1 MQLKIGKN
9 EIEFLKK
16 YPRCKGPHAKE
27 IAKKLEAIGYTCW
40 EYGGSEDHYQCSIV
54 PYCGPITSHVL
65 IDVFN
70 DHFCY
75 ATKFNFRVVKN
86 IDQEIPH
93 GVFDGWNVI
102 PTGWNMQGTSYVN
115 NFDFKEEFFV
125 EYRDWFIRKMKEK
138 DLAIVSLNA
147 DLEDEHALEEMHR
160 QARLLIAAQRQA
172 RLNMIKNG
180 TFMSEYKTC

>member
-9 EIEFLKK
+9 EIEFLKE
-16 YPRCKGPHAKE
+16 YPRRKGPHAKE

-40 EYGGSEDHYQCSIV
+40 EYGGSEDHYQCSLM
-54 PYCGPITSHVL
+54 PYCGPIGSHAL
-65 IDVFN
+65 IEVYN

-75 ATKFNFRVVKN
+75 ATKLNFRVVKN

-93 GVFDGWNVI
+93 GVFDGWNV
-102 PTGWNMQGTSYVN
+102 TVTNYVN
-115 NFDFKEEFFV
+115 NLDFNEEFFI

-147 DLEDEHALEEMHR
+147 DLEDEHELEEM
-160 QARLLIAAQRQA
+160 ARKAKVRKQ
-172 RLNMIKNG
+172 
-180 TFMSEYKTC
+180 C

>member
-1 MQLKIGKN
+1 MQLNIGKN
-9 EIEFLKK
+9 EIEFLKE
-16 YPRCKGPHAKE
+16 YPRSKGPSAKE
-27 IAKKLEAIGYTCW
+27 IVKKLKAIGFTCW
-40 EYGGSEDHYQCSIV
+40 ESGASSNHYKCSIMPLYGGFDYQ
-54 PYCGPITSHVL
+54 VL
-65 IDVFN
+65 IDVYD

-75 ATKFNFRVVKN
+75 ATKFNFQVVKN

-93 GVFDGWNVI
+93 GVFNGWTVKS
-102 PTGWNMQGTSYVN
+102 TKYVN

-147 DLEDEHALEEMHR
+147 DLEDEHALEEMQR

-172 RLNMIKNG
+172 RLNIIKNR
-180 TFMSEYKTC
+180 TFMSEYKAC

>member
-9 EIEFLKK
+9 EIEFLKE

-40 EYGGSEDHYQCSIV
+40 EYGGSEDHYKCSIA

-65 IDVFN
+65 IDVYDDYFY
-70 DHFCY
+70 Y
-75 ATKFNFRVVKN
+75 ATKINFQVVKN

-93 GVFDGWNVI
+93 GVFDSWNV
-102 PTGWNMQGTSYVN
+102 QGISYIN

-160 QARLLIAAQRQA
+160 QARLLVAAHRQA
-172 RLNMIKNG
+172 RLNMIKN
-180 TFMSEYKTC
+180 

>member
-9 EIEFLKK
+9 EIEFLKE
-16 YPRCKGPHAKE
+16 YPRHKGPSAKE
-27 IAKKLEAIGYTCW
+27 IAKKLEAIGYMCL
-40 EYGGSEDHYQCSIV
+40 EYRGSEDHYKCSIA
-54 PYCGPITSHVL
+54 PYGPIGNQAL
-65 IDVFN
+65 IEVYY

-75 ATKFNFRVVKN
+75 ATKLNFQVVKN

-93 GVFDGWNVI
+93 GVFDGWNVKARK
-102 PTGWNMQGTSYVN
+102 YVN
-115 NFDFKEEFFV
+115 NLDFKEEFFI

-147 DLEDEHALEEMHR
+147 DLEDEYELEEM
-160 QARLLIAAQRQA
+160 ARKA

-180 TFMSEYKTC
+180 KFMSEYKAC

>member
-16 YPRCKGPHAKE
+16 YPKCKVPSAKE

-40 EYGGSEDHYQCSIV
+40 EYGGSDNHYKCSIA

-65 IDVFN
+65 IDVYDDYFY
-70 DHFCY
+70 Y
-75 ATKFNFRVVKN
+75 ATKINFQVVKN

-93 GVFDGWNVI
+93 GVFDSWNV
-102 PTGWNMQGTSYVN
+102 QGISYVN
-115 NFDFKEEFFV
+115 NFDFKEEFFI

-172 RLNMIKNG
+172 LNMIKNG
-180 TFMSEYKTC
+180 TFMSEYKKQC

>member
-9 EIEFLKK
+9 EIEFLKE
-16 YPRCKGPHAKE
+16 YPSRKGPHAKE
-27 IAKKLEAIGYTCW
+27 IAKKLEAIGFTCW
-40 EYGGSEDHYQCSIV
+40 EYGGSEDHYKCSIA

-65 IDVFN
+65 IDVYDDYFY
-70 DHFCY
+70 Y
-75 ATKFNFRVVKN
+75 ATKINFQVVKN

-93 GVFDGWNVI
+93 GVFDSWNV
-102 PTGWNMQGTSYVN
+102 QGISYVN

-172 RLNMIKNG
+172 LNMIKNG
-180 TFMSEYKTC
+180 TFKSEYKKQC

>member
-16 YPRCKGPHAKE
+16 YPKCKVPSAKE
-27 IAKKLEAIGYTCW
+27 IVKKLEAIGFICW
-40 EYGGSEDHYQCSIV
+40 EYGGSDNHYKCSIM
-54 PYCGPITSHVL
+54 PFYGGFGNHVL
-65 IDVFN
+65 IDVYD

-75 ATKFNFRVVKN
+75 ATKFNFSVVKN
-86 IDQEIPH
+86 IDQEIPR
-93 GVFDGWNVI
+93 GVFDSWNV
-102 PTGWNMQGTSYVN
+102 QGISYIN

-125 EYRDWFIRKMKEK
+125 EYREWFIRKMKEK

-160 QARLLIAAQRQA
+160 QARLLKA

-180 TFMSEYKTC
+180 TFMSEYKAC

>member
-16 YPRCKGPHAKE
+16 YPKCKVPSAKE

-40 EYGGSEDHYQCSIV
+40 EYGGSDNHYKCSIA

-65 IDVFN
+65 IDVYDDYFY
-70 DHFCY
+70 Y
-75 ATKFNFRVVKN
+75 ATKINFQVVKN

-93 GVFDGWNVI
+93 GVFDSWNV
-102 PTGWNMQGTSYVN
+102 QGISYVN

-147 DLEDEHALEEMHR
+147 DLEDEYELEEM
-160 QARLLIAAQRQA
+160 ARKA

-180 TFMSEYKTC
+180 KFMSEYKAC

>member
-9 EIEFLKK
+9 EIEFLKE
-16 YPRCKGPHAKE
+16 YPRRKRPSVKE
-27 IAKKLEAIGYTCW
+27 IVKKLEAIGYTCW
-40 EYGGSEDHYQCSIV
+40 EYGGSDSHYQCSIA
-54 PYCGPITSHVL
+54 PCGPIGNHVL
-65 IDVFN
+65 IEVYS
-70 DHFCY
+70 DHFFY

-93 GVFDGWNVI
+93 GVFDGWNVKA
-102 PTGWNMQGTSYVN
+102 TKYVN

-147 DLEDEHALEEMHR
+147 DLEDEHALEEM
-160 QARLLIAAQRQA
+160 ARKAKVRKQ
-172 RLNMIKNG
+172 
-180 TFMSEYKTC
+180 C

>member
-9 EIEFLKK
+9 EIEFLKE
-16 YPRCKGPHAKE
+16 YPRRKGPSAKE
-27 IAKKLEAIGYTCW
+27 IAKKLKAIGYTCW
-40 EYGGSEDHYQCSIV
+40 EYGGSEDHYKCSIA
-54 PYCGPITSHVL
+54 PYCSPITSHIL
-65 IDVFN
+65 IDVRD

-75 ATKFNFRVVKN
+75 ATEFNFRVVKN

-93 GVFDGWNVI
+93 GVFDGWNV
-102 PTGWNMQGTSYVN
+102 QDTSYVN
-115 NFDFKEEFFV
+115 SLDFKEEFFV

-147 DLEDEHALEEMHR
+147 DLEDEHALEEMQR

-172 RLNMIKNG
+172 RLNIIKNG
-180 TFMSEYKTC
+180 TFMSEYKAC

>member
-9 EIEFLKK
+9 EIEFLKE
-16 YPRCKGPHAKE
+16 YPRCKGPSAKE

-40 EYGGSEDHYQCSIV
+40 EYGGSEDHYKCSIA

-65 IDVFN
+65 IDVYDDYFY
-70 DHFCY
+70 Y
-75 ATKFNFRVVKN
+75 ATKINFQVVKN

-93 GVFDGWNVI
+93 GVFDSWNV
-102 PTGWNMQGTSYVN
+102 QGISYVN
-115 NFDFKEEFFV
+115 NLDFKEEFFV

-160 QARLLIAAQRQA
+160 QARLFIAAQRQA

>member
-9 EIEFLKK
+9 EIEFLKE
-16 YPRCKGPHAKE
+16 YPRHKGPSAKE
-27 IAKKLEAIGYTCW
+27 IAKKLEAIGFTCW
-40 EYGGSEDHYQCSIV
+40 EYGGSEDHYKCSIV
-54 PYCGPITSHVL
+54 PYCAQYGMPYCGPITSHVL
-65 IDVFN
+65 IDVY
-70 DHFCY
+70 DDQFCY

-93 GVFDGWNVI
+93 GVFDGWYV
-102 PTGWNMQGTSYVN
+102 QGISYVN
-115 NFDFKEEFFV
+115 NLDFKEEFFI

-172 RLNMIKNG
+172 LNMIKNG

>member
-9 EIEFLKK
+9 EIEFLKE
-16 YPRCKGPHAKE
+16 YPKCKVPSAKE
-27 IAKKLEAIGYTCW
+27 IAKKLEAIGFICW
-40 EYGGSEDHYQCSIV
+40 EYGGSDNHYKCSIMPFYGGFV
-54 PYCGPITSHVL
+54 NQVL
-65 IDVFN
+65 IDVF
-70 DHFCY
+70 DDYFYY
-75 ATKFNFRVVKN
+75 ATKINFQVVKN

-93 GVFDGWNVI
+93 GVFDGWNV
-102 PTGWNMQGTSYVN
+102 QGISYVN

-172 RLNMIKNG
+172 RLNMIKN
-180 TFMSEYKTC
+180 

>member
-1 MQLKIGKN
+1 MQLNIGKN
-9 EIEFLKK
+9 EIEFLKE

-40 EYGGSEDHYQCSIV
+40 EYGGSEDHYKCSIA

-65 IDVFN
+65 IDVYDDYFY
-70 DHFCY
+70 Y
-75 ATKFNFRVVKN
+75 ATKINFQVVKN

-93 GVFDGWNVI
+93 GVFDSWNV
-102 PTGWNMQGTSYVN
+102 QGISYVN
-115 NFDFKEEFFV
+115 NLDFKEEFFI

>member
-9 EIEFLKK
+9 EIEYLKE
-16 YPRCKGPHAKE
+16 YPSSKGPIAKE
-27 IAKKLEAIGYTCW
+27 IAKKLEAIGFTCW
-40 EYGGSEDHYQCSIV
+40 EYGGSEDHYQCSLM
-54 PYCGPITSHVL
+54 PYCSPIGSHAL
-65 IDVFN
+65 IEVYN
-70 DHFCY
+70 DHFFY
-75 ATKFNFRVVKN
+75 ATDFNFRVVKN

-93 GVFDGWNVI
+93 GVFEGWNV
-102 PTGWNMQGTSYVN
+102 TVTKYVN
-115 NFDFKEEFFV
+115 NFDFNEEFFI

-172 RLNMIKNG
+172 LNMIKNG

>member
-9 EIEFLKK
+9 EIEFLKE
-16 YPRCKGPHAKE
+16 YPRCKGPSAKE

-40 EYGGSEDHYQCSIV
+40 EYGGSEDHYKCSIA

-65 IDVFN
+65 IDVYDDYFY
-70 DHFCY
+70 Y
-75 ATKFNFRVVKN
+75 ATKINFQVVKN

-93 GVFDGWNVI
+93 GVFDSWNV
-102 PTGWNMQGTSYVN
+102 QGISYVN
-115 NFDFKEEFFV
+115 NLDFKEEFFV

-180 TFMSEYKTC
+180 TFISEYKTC

>member
-9 EIEFLKK
+9 EIEFLKE
-16 YPRCKGPHAKE
+16 YPSRKGPSAKE

-40 EYGGSEDHYQCSIV
+40 KYGGSEDHYKCNLM
-54 PYCGPITSHVL
+54 PYCGPIGSHAL
-65 IDVFN
+65 IEVYC

-75 ATKFNFRVVKN
+75 ATKLNFQVVKN

-93 GVFDGWNVI
+93 GVFDGWNVKAI
-102 PTGWNMQGTSYVN
+102 KYVN
-115 NFDFKEEFFV
+115 ILDFNEEFFI

-147 DLEDEHALEEMHR
+147 DLEDEYELEEM
-160 QARLLIAAQRQA
+160 ARKA

-180 TFMSEYKTC
+180 KFMSEYKTC

>member
-9 EIEFLKK
+9 EIEFLKE

-40 EYGGSEDHYQCSIV
+40 EYGGSEDHYKCSIA

-65 IDVFN
+65 IDVYDDYFY
-70 DHFCY
+70 Y
-75 ATKFNFRVVKN
+75 ATKINFQVVKN

-93 GVFDGWNVI
+93 GVFDSWNV
-102 PTGWNMQGTSYVN
+102 QGISYVN

-147 DLEDEHALEEMHR
+147 DLEDEHELEEM
-160 QARLLIAAQRQA
+160 ARKAKVRKQ
-172 RLNMIKNG
+172 
-180 TFMSEYKTC
+180 C

>member
-9 EIEFLKK
+9 EIEFLKE
-16 YPRCKGPHAKE
+16 YPKRKGPSVKE

-40 EYGGSEDHYQCSIV
+40 EYGGSDRHYQCSLM
-54 PYCGPITSHVL
+54 PYCGPIGSHVL
-65 IDVFN
+65 IEVYG
-70 DHFCY
+70 DHFFY

-93 GVFDGWNVI
+93 GVFDGWNVKA
-102 PTGWNMQGTSYVN
+102 TKYVN
-115 NFDFKEEFFV
+115 ILDFKEEFFV

-147 DLEDEHALEEMHR
+147 DLEDEHALEEM
-160 QARLLIAAQRQA
+160 ARKA
-172 RLNMIKNG
+172 RRKKIKN
-180 TFMSEYKTC
+180 

>member
-16 YPRCKGPHAKE
+16 YPKCKVPSAKE

-40 EYGGSEDHYQCSIV
+40 EYGGSEDHYQCSLM
-54 PYCGPITSHVL
+54 PYCGPIGGHVL
-65 IDVFN
+65 IEVYN
-70 DHFCY
+70 DHFFY
-75 ATKFNFRVVKN
+75 ATDFNFRVVKN

-93 GVFDGWNVI
+93 GVFDSWNV
-102 PTGWNMQGTSYVN
+102 QGISYVN

-147 DLEDEHALEEMHR
+147 DLEDEHALEEMQR

-180 TFMSEYKTC
+180 TFMSEYKAC

>member
-1 MQLKIGKN
+1 MQLNIGKN
-9 EIEFLKK
+9 EIEFLKE

-40 EYGGSEDHYQCSIV
+40 EYGGSEDHYKCSIA
-54 PYCGPITSHVL
+54 PYCGSITSHVL
-65 IDVFN
+65 IDVYDDYFY
-70 DHFCY
+70 Y
-75 ATKFNFRVVKN
+75 ATKINFQVVKN

-93 GVFDGWNVI
+93 GVFDSWNV
-102 PTGWNMQGTSYVN
+102 QGISYVN

-172 RLNMIKNG
+172 LNMIKNG
-180 TFMSEYKTC
+180 TFKSEYKTC

>member
-9 EIEFLKK
+9 EIEFLKE
-16 YPRCKGPHAKE
+16 YPSRKGPHAKE
-27 IAKKLEAIGYTCW
+27 IAKKLEAIGFTCW
-40 EYGGSEDHYQCSIV
+40 ECGASGNHYKCSIMPLYGGFVNQ
-54 PYCGPITSHVL
+54 VL
-65 IDVFN
+65 IDVYD

-93 GVFDGWNVI
+93 GVFDGWNVKA
-102 PTGWNMQGTSYVN
+102 TKYVN
-115 NFDFKEEFFV
+115 ILDFNEEFFI

-147 DLEDEHALEEMHR
+147 DLEDEHALEEMAR
-160 QARLLIAAQRQA
+160 KARLLIAAQRQA

-180 TFMSEYKTC
+180 TFMSEYKAC